1 MTALNKII
9 EDESLERSKNSWK
22 EEMSRMIGEKKA
34 NKTYREFKRIN
45 KSTEEPNYVDEVI
58 NYKAFTDKKEI
69 FCSNDYLN
77 MSTHEK
83 VIKASIHA
91 AQVHGV
97 GAGGTRNISGN
108 SELTERL
115 EAEIAHWHKKVVSI
129 GLQILYHYLGRRSS
143 VSILLC
149 CKSFDT
155 VNSSREI
162 FSPLSGKVSKS
173 T

>member
-1 MTALNKII
+1 MNKII
-9 EDESLERSKNSWK
+9 EDESLERSRNSWK

-115 EAEIAHWHKKVVSI
+115 EAEIAHWHKKVVFVEFP
-129 GLQILYHYLGRRSS
+129 ILHQCLG
-143 VSILLC
+143 
-149 CKSFDT
+149 
-155 VNSSREI
+155 
-162 FSPLSGKVSKS
+162 
-173 T
+173 